1 MTMRAAAFAV
11 VLACL
16 GALTSGGCVIYL
28 NPLCNDQIQNGDE
41 TGLDCGGTCGT
52 KCDIG
57 LGCRVNADCDQSVA
71 TCSGGVCTA
80 LPCNNGELDPQE
92 TGETDVDCGGT
103 CRPCAGGRKCN
114 GPADCFSMN
123 CTAAKTCSELTV
135 SFAPVV
141 RYFSGYKAYALLSG
155 DLDGDGNADLAV
167 INEYGSSVAVFLD
180 NATTG
185 AFTRLPNPA
194 GKPRDEPDNR
204 ALNFGPVG
212 AYPTGGGMADFN
224 HDGHFDVVTADYHG
238 NSVTVL
244 LNDGTGK
251 LNLRAPATYPT
262 QDKAETSNL
271 AVGVLNKN
279 DGQLFVVATNPQTAS
294 VSVFLGNP
302 DGTLQPAVNLP
313 VGVMNGAQPYSAA
326 IADFDGDG
334 NNDLAVA
341 EETSGNIFVR
351 LGHGDGTFGAEA
363 PYAIDG
369 TRDFILIARDMNR
382 DDKMD
387 LVCAGRNGD
396 TVSVLLGRG
405 DGTFRKSIVS
415 SVGPPGVMK
424 MMGRPWFGPYSVAVA
439 DVNQD
444 GVPDIVTPNFVGDSI
459 SILLGTGDGHFDPA
473 VELPYDKPTDPMFT
487 STTPYG
493 IVVGD
498 FNGDG
503 KPDIATANA
512 GSDDLTIRLNT
523 GQPH

>member
-1 MTMRAAAFAV
+1 MTMRAAFVV

-41 TGLDCGGTCGT
+41 TGLDCGGSCGS

-57 LGCRVNADCDQSVA
+57 LGCRSNGDCDPSVA

-80 LPCNNGELDPQE
+80 LPCSNGMKNDQ
-92 TGETDVDCGGT
+92 ETDVDCGGGT
-103 CRPCAGGRKCN
+103 CRACAGGRACMVD
-114 GPADCFSMN
+114 ADCFSMS
-123 CTAAKTCSELTV
+123 CDLVTRTCSALTV
-135 SFAPVV
+135 SFAPEV

-155 DLDGDGNADLAV
+155 DLDGDGQADLAV
-167 INEYGSSVAVFLD
+167 INEYGSSVSVFLD
-180 NATTG
+180 NAATG

-224 HDGHFDVVTADYHG
+224 HDGHLDVVTADYHG

-251 LNLRAPATYPT
+251 LNLRPPATYPT

-271 AVGVLNKN
+271 AVGDLNK
-279 DGQLFVVATNPQTAS
+279 DGNPDVVSTNPQTAS
-294 VSVFLGNP
+294 VSMFLSNP
-302 DGTLQPAVNLP
+302 DGTLQPAINLQ

-326 IADFDGDG
+326 ITDFDGDG

-341 EETSGNIFVR
+341 EETSGNILVR
-351 LGHGDGTFGAEA
+351 LGHGDGTFGPEA

-369 TRDFILIARDMNR
+369 TRDYILIARDMNK
-382 DDKMD
+382 DDKID
-387 LVCAGRNGD
+387 LVCAARNGD

-405 DGTFRKSIVS
+405 DGTFRKAIVS
-415 SVGPPGVMK
+415 SVGPPGVTK

-444 GVPDIVTPNFVGDSI
+444 GVPDIVTPNFVGDSV
-459 SILLGTGDGHFDPA
+459 SILIGTGDGHFDPA
-473 VELPYDKPTDPMFT
+473 IELPYDKPTDPMFT

-523 GQPH
+523 GQKH